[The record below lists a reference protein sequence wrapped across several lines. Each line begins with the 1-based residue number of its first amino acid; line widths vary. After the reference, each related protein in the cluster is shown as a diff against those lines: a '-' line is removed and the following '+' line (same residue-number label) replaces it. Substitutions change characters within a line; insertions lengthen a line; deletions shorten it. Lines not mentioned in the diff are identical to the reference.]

1 MTYTLGE
8 AAKAT
13 GKSKTTI
20 QRAIKSGKITALKGD
35 SGAYNIDPSELH
47 RVYPVTGTGIAKGNA
62 AQPHVE
68 HHSNEANVLAVKVEM
83 LEQQLQREQ
92 ETTDDLRKRL
102 DKAEDRVIAL
112 TDQREVTTEQRSKGW
127 LARLMG

>member
-20 QRAIKSGKITALKGD
+20 QRAIKAGKITAPKGEG
-35 SGAYNIDPSELH
+35 GAYSIDPSELH
-47 RVYPVTGTGIAKGNA
+47 RVYPVTGSGTAKRNDT
-62 AQPHVE
+62 QPLVE
-68 HHSNEANVLAVKVEM
+68 RSSNEAAVLAVKVEM

-92 ETTDDLRKRL
+92 ESTEDLRRRL
-102 DKAEDRVIAL
+102 DRSEDRVVAL
-112 TDQREVTTEQRSKGW
+112 TDQRPLQQHNGW
-127 LARLMG
+127 WKRLTGR